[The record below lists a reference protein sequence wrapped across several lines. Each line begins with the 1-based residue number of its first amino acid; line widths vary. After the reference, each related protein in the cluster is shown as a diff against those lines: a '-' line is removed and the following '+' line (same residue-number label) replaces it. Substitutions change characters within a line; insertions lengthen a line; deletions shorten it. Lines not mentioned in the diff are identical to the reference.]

1 MREEQGVYKGLVVV
15 HAFVKKKKK
24 KRWNIKTKKKKK
36 LQGVDRS
43 GYIREM

>member
-24 KRWNIKTKKKKK
+24 MEYKDQKKKKNYRVWI
-36 LQGVDRS
+36 GV
-43 GYIREM
+43 GT

>member
-24 KRWNIKTKKKKK
+24 RWNIKTKKKKNYRVWI
-36 LQGVDRS
+36 GV
-43 GYIREM
+43 GT